1 MHLGSK
7 NHQIWGEHVSQ
18 YSLCITGALGVAN
31 MKEKKNNNSITPTK
45 KRSFSAQTIL
55 GSPDGYDKNLCIN

>member
-18 YSLCITGALGVAN
+18 SSLCITGALGVAN
-31 MKEKKNNNSITPTK
+31 MKEKNKTTTPLHQLK
-45 KRSFSAQTIL
+45 KGVSVLRQS
-55 GSPDGYDKNLCIN
+55 